1 MKNKRNMG
9 WKKEG
14 NKSAYSRLDFENIFK
29 IPKSKRSTR
38 ASNQLSSIKCL
49 PDSKRSQ
56 VTVFIILAIMIAVG
70 KPKMALPKRG
80 QRTAT
85 NMMKKSS
92 RGK

>member
-1 MKNKRNMG
+1 MKMTKPKENK
-9 WKKEG
+9 K
-14 NKSAYSRLDFENIFK
+14 
-29 IPKSKRSTR
+29 PKGMP
-38 ASNQLSSIKCL
+38 I
-49 PDSKRSQ
+49 
-56 VTVFIILAIMIAVG
+56 AIMIAVG